1 MTHSITERLA
11 RLASKA
17 AKSTKFWALA
27 VVTAFTLVAMQP
39 AQAQSSDT
47 WKSVAIIGG
56 STAAGAIIGHKMGGR
71 TGALV
76 GAAVG
81 GSAGYAID
89 KRRRQ
94 NQYDRYAYGDNGYYG
109 NYDPYAGNDGGY
121 YGDNGGYYG
130 SNGGYYGNGGYNG
143 GPYDQGGYAYPAGYQ
158 SNNYPAQNNRSWR
171 RR

>member
-1 MTHSITERLA
+1 MTYTSIAQRLGNFTTQA
-11 RLASKA
+11 I
-17 AKSTKFWALA
+17 KSTRFVALA
-27 VVTAFTLVAMQP
+27 IVAAFTFVAMQP

-56 STAAGAIIGHKMGGR
+56 STAAGAIIGHKIGGR
-71 TGALV
+71 TGAFV

-94 NQYDRYAYGDNGYYG
+94 NQYDRYAYGDNGYG
-109 NYDPYAGNDGGY
+109 NYDPYYDDGY

-130 SNGGYYGNGGYNG
+130 NNGGYYGNGGYNG
-143 GPYDQGGYAYPAGYQ
+143 GSYDNGGYAYPAGYQ
-158 SNNYPAQNNRSWR
+158 GNNYPVQNNRSCRQR
-171 RR
+171 R